1 LTKLLNPAIEILERL
16 VSFQSISGTPT
27 REIIDYIENY
37 LSEHGVTSTL
47 SFDNSRERANLF
59 ATIGPQT
66 NGGVIFNGHT
76 DVVPVT
82 GQHWATDPFKLTRNG
97 DRLYGRGA
105 VDMKGFLACVLA
117 CVPTWVAANLVKP
130 IHIAFSYDEEIG
142 GYGMPVLLDSMQ
154 QMRVEPDFVIVGE
167 PTQMKI
173 VAGHKGGY
181 EMRTEITGHA
191 VHSCNPHTG
200 VNAINIATRFISRL
214 QEIAT
219 RFANAPHID
228 SPYDPPFCTINVGTI
243 EGGTA
248 RNATAGWCNFNWEF
262 RPMPGENGQ
271 SVIDE
276 MTNFAN
282 TELLPDMRAI
292 HTDADIKIVTEA
304 PVPALDDS
312 RSSAAA
318 DFVSQIS
325 GINSRDVVSF
335 GTDAGYFSEAGF
347 STVVFGP
354 GDINR
359 AHKPD
364 EYIEVKELAAGL
376 EFLEQVSQHFCND
389 KNLAI

>member
-1 LTKLLNPAIEILERL
+1 
-16 VSFQSISGTPT
+16 
-27 REIIDYIENY
+27 
-37 LSEHGVTSTL
+37 
-47 SFDNSRERANLF
+47 
-59 ATIGPQT
+59 
-66 NGGVIFNGHT
+66 
-76 DVVPVT
+76 
-82 GQHWATDPFKLTRNG
+82 
-97 DRLYGRGA
+97 
-105 VDMKGFLACVLA
+105 
-117 CVPTWVAANLVKP
+117 
-130 IHIAFSYDEEIG
+130 
-142 GYGMPVLLDSMQ
+142 
-154 QMRVEPDFVIVGE
+154 
-167 PTQMKI
+167 
-173 VAGHKGGY
+173 
-181 EMRTEITGHA
+181 
-191 VHSCNPHTG
+191 
-200 VNAINIATRFISRL
+200 
-214 QEIAT
+214 
-219 RFANAPHID
+219 
-228 SPYDPPFCTINVGTI
+228 
-243 EGGTA
+243 
-248 RNATAGWCNFNWEF
+248 
-262 RPMPGENGQ
+262 MPGENGQ

-389 KNLAI
+389 KNLAM